1 MAPIRQVAPGGGVE
15 LEVDPSTGHVAW
27 RVAGRRSSVAR
38 ARSVAGDGAVDRI
51 LRDVVAQIRAAA
63 RDAAD
68 GERAELRDLAGRIW
82 RGRRGDVP
90 AVDPQERLF

>member
-27 RVAGRRSSVAR
+27 RVAGRRSTVMR

-51 LRDVVAQIRAAA
+51 LRDVVGQLRAAA
-63 RDAAD
+63 RDGGD
-68 GERAELRDLAGRIW
+68 DRGELRALAGAIW
-82 RGRRGDVP
+82 TGRHGGTPER
-90 AVDPQERLF
+90 DPQERLF